1 MRRYRAL
8 RTWSV
13 VLSVLGIVTLV
24 SAVVG
29 IVWWAVVVHGFWQTL
44 AVLAIGVPIALTMA
58 LVPIAAAQALRALA
72 DIGEDMAFESLT
84 SAASSP
90 Y

>member
-1 MRRYRAL
+1 MRRYRLL

-13 VLSVLGIVTLV
+13 VLTVLSVASLASATVGLV
-24 SAVVG
+24 WLARAVDGFWTTAAVV
-29 IVWWAVVVHGFWQTL
+29 
-44 AVLAIGVPIALTMA
+44 AIGVPVALLLVA
-58 LVPIAAAQALRALA
+58 LPLAVGHALRALA

-84 SAASSP
+84 TRASSP

>member
-1 MRRYRAL
+1 MRRYKLL

-13 VLSVLGIVTLV
+13 VLTIIAFV
-24 SAVVG
+24 SLAAASAG
-29 IVWWAVVVHGFWQTL
+29 IVWRAGAANGAWDTAVVV
-44 AVLAIGVPIALTMA
+44 AIGVPLALLCTA
-58 LVPIAAAQALRALA
+58 LPLALAEALRALA

-84 SAASSP
+84 TRASSP